1 MRQRKKDNAKKKNEV
16 QKRKCVFCKEKKQK
30 KQKH

>member
-1 MRQRKKDNAKKKNEV
+1 VQEKKVRAKKKIKV
-16 QKRKCVFCKEKKQK
+16 QKEKHAFCKEKKQK